1 MDIILIAG
9 LWLDA
14 NAWDP
19 VVRELERRGHRPI
32 PVTLPGQVDGAAGAT
47 LDDQTNAVL
56 AAVDAAEK
64 PCVVGHSA
72 ACALAWIAAD
82 RRPDAVSSV
91 ALVGGFPSADGE
103 AYAPPFPVVDGGMPF
118 PGWEPFEGPDSDD
131 LDDATKD
138 RMAAAAIPV
147 PEGVARG
154 TVRLTDERRWS
165 VPVTLICPEFSPAQA
180 QEWIDGGDLPELER
194 AERVELV
201 DLETGH
207 WPMFSAP
214 EEFARVIA
222 EAAEAHSA

>member
-1 MDIILIAG
+1 
-9 LWLDA
+9 
-14 NAWDP
+14 
-19 VVRELERRGHRPI
+19 
-32 PVTLPGQVDGAAGAT
+32 
-47 LDDQTNAVL
+47 
-56 AAVDAAEK
+56 
-64 PCVVGHSA
+64 
-72 ACALAWIAAD
+72 
-82 RRPDAVSSV
+82 
-91 ALVGGFPSADGE
+91 
-103 AYAPPFPVVDGGMPF
+103 MPF